1 MVHPSISDV
10 QAFKLI
16 KEGSSKSVLEGPT
29 YIFILA
35 GNLSKKMTWLNYVF
49 LDIHQKYVTDV
60 LLKSQNGFACLAN
73 KYLRKN
79 KMPKQ
84 AQVNNL
90 QLCPRIKVLNCLCPI

>member
-16 KEGSSKSVLEGPT
+16 KKGSSKSILERPT
-29 YIFILA
+29 YILILA
-35 GNLSKKMTWLNYVF
+35 GNLSKKMTSLSYVF
-49 LDIHQKYVTDV
+49 LDIHQKYVIDV
-60 LLKSQNGFACLAN
+60 LLKSQNGFAFLAN

-84 AQVNNL
+84 TQANNL
-90 QLCPRIKVLNCLCPI
+90 QLCPRIEVLNGLCPI